1 MTGGKSWPIDPPVNS
16 MHFGGDV
23 GLLHP
28 LCMCFGLGERF
39 LTSAEVVHLQVVETC
54 GLK

>member
-1 MTGGKSWPIDPPVNS
+1 MELPLNS
-16 MHFGGDV
+16 IHFGGDV

-28 LCMCFGLGERF
+28 RCVCFSLGGWF

-54 GLK
+54 GLKWYNAGSS